1 MAKRFDESKAL
12 RNKEKFYVP
21 LQRVVRSIFAQI
33 IYKPIFDIVDDE
45 IGKGWLEQQVPV
57 VAKERAEQIKDEYRE
72 EAKRNKEVLPQPLR
86 TLHNA
91 KSDLIKAIL
100 SGRVQYENNHFEGV
114 FSAKISGEIRKVGG
128 RWDKRRKHWYILLHQ
143 LPYDVQLAVG
153 QARDRMSEIKR
164 RIDNHLAELG
174 RINEQK
180 PRYGLDAIIE
190 KIVQGLETDF
200 ARSMEDFVLAPELTP
215 EMAEAL
221 AREYTDDLSTYISGW
236 TEESVR
242 RLREKVQQNAFN
254 GFRSSELA
262 KMLMKDYQISKNK
275 ADFLARQETS
285 LLMSHFREERYK
297 SVGVQKYRWSTAG
310 DNRVRPEHKAL
321 NGRIFTWD
329 NPPLETGEKHPGEDF
344 GCRCIAIPIID

>member
-12 RNKEKFYVP
+12 RNKEQFYVP
-21 LQRVVRSIFAQI
+21 LQRVLRSIFAQI
-33 IYKPIFDIVDDE
+33 IYKPIFDIVNEE
-45 IGKGWLEQQVPV
+45 IGKGWLAQQVPV
-57 VAKERAEQIKDEYRE
+57 IAKERAEQVKEEMRE
-72 EAKRNKEVLPQPLR
+72 EIKRNKEVLPQPLR

-100 SGRVQYENNHFEGV
+100 SGRVQYVNNHFEGV
-114 FSAKISGEIRKVGG
+114 FSAKISGEIRAEGG
-128 RWDKRRKHWYILLHQ
+128 RWDKKRKHWYILSHQ
-143 LPYDVQLAVG
+143 LPYDVQLAIG

-174 RINEQK
+174 RLNEQK
-180 PRYGLDAIIE
+180 PRYTLEPSIK
-190 KIVQGLETDF
+190 KIVQGLESDF
-200 ARSMEDFVLAPELTP
+200 ERTIEDFTIAPELTP
-215 EMAEAL
+215 EMAESIAKN
-221 AREYTDDLSTYISGW
+221 YTDNLNLYINGW
-236 TEESVR
+236 TDKSIK

-285 LLMSHFREERYK
+285 LLMSKFREERYK

-310 DNRVRPEHKAL
+310 DTRVRPEHKAL
-321 NGRIFTWD
+321 NGKIFSWD
-329 NPPLETGEKHPGEDF
+329 NPPLSTGGKHPGEDF
-344 GCRCIAIPIID
+344 GCRCVAIPILE